1 MVLSKKQEYTN
12 HQNSLKNFLEAI
24 FVKNTKNF
32 IQQYAP
38 HMGYVVAGFDAALNT
53 GSCSIGCIQGTHRKL
68 SAIVTESATEDDL
81 WHVVNFKSQQGFD
94 SCAVLG
100 VSDGDEAKNIA
111 HLYFGRMFDGV
122 VTDVMLS
129 NEEGLKRHLDNA
141 YFHRTK
147 DTAIQPWQLE
157 KFQDVIAG
165 EQPMW
170 DGLQLKSHSGS
181 LAHLLSDMQF
191 HDDHNGL
198 LNQFDGLPALLEA
211 LDAEHQEFDSI
222 IIDYQHLEKFSNM
235 LSKAMDLAAKGGVA
249 ITSMEMSKPFKR
261 KNVVNVAV
269 TYNIADGQNVTIVY
283 HNPDSTPSKLAATD
297 TLISWKIMLN
307 NRDVTGAIQPNQGE
321 GIALPILAGRI
332 MQLVNK
338 NSARFQRTQAKKAE
352 AQQGLTDAQGRLTD
366 KQSTL
371 KALDTEIEAL
381 KLQLDE
387 VVASNPEDQN
397 NKPEPKFSQDDMIT
411 LTVSSMGKLHLW
423 MRIWTRLF
431 IWLS

>member
-1 MVLSKKQEYTN
+1 M
-12 HQNSLKNFLEAI
+12 A
-24 FVKNTKNF
+24 
-32 IQQYAP
+32 
-38 HMGYVVAGFDAALNT
+38 
-53 GSCSIGCIQGTHRKL
+53 
-68 SAIVTESATEDDL
+68 
-81 WHVVNFKSQQGFD
+81 
-94 SCAVLG
+94 
-100 VSDGDEAKNIA
+100 
-111 HLYFGRMFDGV
+111 
-122 VTDVMLS
+122 
-129 NEEGLKRHLDNA
+129 
-141 YFHRTK
+141 
-147 DTAIQPWQLE
+147 
-157 KFQDVIAG
+157 DVIAA

-170 DGLQLKSHSGS
+170 DGLQLKLHDGS

-191 HDDHNGL
+191 HDEHNGL
-198 LNQFDGLPALLEA
+198 LNQFDGLPTLLEA

-283 HNPDSTPSKLAATD
+283 HNPDSTQSKLAATD

-321 GIALPILAGRI
+321 GIALPILAG
-332 MQLVNK
+332 VNK
-338 NSARFQRTQAKKAE
+338 NSARFQRTQVKKAE
-352 AQQGLTDAQGRLTD
+352 VQQGLTDAQGRLTD
-366 KQSTL
+366 KQGTL
-371 KALDTEIEAL
+371 EALDAEIEGL

>member
-1 MVLSKKQEYTN
+1 M
-12 HQNSLKNFLEAI
+12 
-24 FVKNTKNF
+24 KNTKNF